1 MSQKR
6 LKLLFLMKSCDTFV
20 KANKT
25 NMNKLLFCLSLLLFG
40 MSCQENQPK
49 IAVAQA
55 KPVKKY
61 DKQIIFFGN
70 SLTAGYGLPEVS
82 SGFVSLT
89 QKRIDS
95 LGLPY
100 KCVNAGLSGE
110 TTAGGAARV
119 DWILQ
124 QKVDVF
130 VLELGGNDALRGI
143 EPKIA
148 LQNLQTI
155 LDKVKA
161 KHPTAPIVLAGMQ
174 APRNMG
180 TTYTEAFQAIYPKLA
195 AQNKISLIPFILEGV
210 GGVPTLNQGDG
221 IHPNEAGNKIILENL
236 WKNLQKILLP

>member
-1 MSQKR
+1 M
-6 LKLLFLMKSCDTFV
+6 LLWFGYLCISK
-20 KANKT
+20 KT
-25 NMNKLLFCLSLLLFG
+25 KMNKLLFCLSLFFFG
-40 MSCQENQPK
+40 VSCQENQPK
-49 IAVAQA
+49 TNVAQA
-55 KPVKKY
+55 KSVKKY
-61 DKQIIFFGN
+61 DKNIIFFGN
-70 SLTAGYGLPEVS
+70 SLTAGYGLPVVS
-82 SGFVSLT
+82 SGFVGLI

-143 EPKIA
+143 DPKISI
-148 LQNLQTI
+148 QNLQTI

-161 KHPTAPIVLAGMQ
+161 KHPKAQIILAGMQ

-180 TTYTEAFQAIYPKLA
+180 TAYTDAFQAIYPKLA
-195 AQNKISLIPFILEGV
+195 EQNKISLIPFILEGV
-210 GGVPTLNQGDG
+210 GGIPSLNQGDG

-236 WKNLQKILLP
+236 WKNLQKIVLP

>member
-1 MSQKR
+1 
-6 LKLLFLMKSCDTFV
+6 
-20 KANKT
+20 
-25 NMNKLLFCLSLLLFG
+25 MNKLLFCLSLSFFG

-49 IAVAQA
+49 TQATQA
-55 KPVKKY
+55 KPIKKY
-61 DKQIIFFGN
+61 DKNIIFFGN

-143 EPKIA
+143 EPKISM
-148 LQNLQTI
+148 QNLQTI

-161 KHPTAPIVLAGMQ
+161 KHPTAQIILAGMQ
-174 APRNMG
+174 APHNMG
-180 TTYTEAFQAIYPKLA
+180 TAYTDAFQAIYPKLA

-210 GGVPTLNQGDG
+210 GGVPTLNQADG
-221 IHPNEAGNKIILENL
+221 IHPNEVGNKIILENL

>member
-1 MSQKR
+1 
-6 LKLLFLMKSCDTFV
+6 
-20 KANKT
+20 
-25 NMNKLLFCLSLLLFG
+25 MNKLLFCLSLSFFG

-49 IAVAQA
+49 TNVEQA
-55 KPVKKY
+55 KSVKKY
-61 DKQIIFFGN
+61 DKNIIFFGN

-82 SGFVSLT
+82 SGFVALI

-124 QKVDVF
+124 QKVDIF

-143 EPKIA
+143 EPNVSI
-148 LQNLQTI
+148 QNLQTI

-161 KHPTAPIVLAGMQ
+161 KHPMAKIVLAGMQ

-180 TTYTEAFQAIYPKLA
+180 TAYTDAFQAIYPKLA

-210 GGVPTLNQGDG
+210 GGIPSLNQGDG

-236 WKNLQKILLP
+236 WKNLQKIVLP

>member
-1 MSQKR
+1 
-6 LKLLFLMKSCDTFV
+6 
-20 KANKT
+20 
-25 NMNKLLFCLSLLLFG
+25 MNKLLFCLSLSFFG

-49 IAVAQA
+49 TNGAQA
-55 KPVKKY
+55 KSIKKY
-61 DKQIIFFGN
+61 DKNIIFFGN

-82 SGFVSLT
+82 SGFVALI

-124 QKVDVF
+124 QKVDIF

-143 EPKIA
+143 EPNVSI
-148 LQNLQTI
+148 QNLQTI

-161 KHPTAPIVLAGMQ
+161 KHPTAKIVLAGMQ

-180 TTYTEAFQAIYPKLA
+180 TAYTDAFQAIYPKLA

-210 GGVPTLNQGDG
+210 GGIPSLNQGDG

-236 WKNLQKILLP
+236 WKNLQKIVLP